1 MIYKTRNHLLVYQGG
16 GNLTECIVFGRLAG
30 KNAAEET
37 PLS

>member
-1 MIYKTRNHLLVYQGG
+1 LVYQGG
-16 GNLTECIVFGRLAG
+16 GNLTEYNVFGRLAG